1 MARLTISL
9 LGTFQVLIHG
19 TEITGFDSD
28 KVRALL
34 AYLAVE
40 SNRPHRRA
48 VLANLLWP
56 DRPEHT
62 ARHNLSQALY
72 NLRTLLG
79 DAAAVDDRLS
89 VLAVDRQAI
98 QFEAASDCRLDV
110 AAFTAAMDACA
121 GHPHRRLDL
130 CESCIERLHQAL
142 DLYRG
147 SFLEGL
153 SVDDSAPFEEWMRLQ
168 QERFHR
174 LAVDALCRL
183 ARCHELRGD
192 NERALRCLRRC
203 VQLEP
208 WSEDAHWQAMRLL
221 AATGRRDAALAQ
233 YEACRQAL
241 AAELGIEP
249 GAGTAALCRTI
260 RDGGELPADRSLPP
274 HNLPAPATSFVG
286 RETKLAQIDARLR
299 ERDCRLV
306 TLVGPGGS
314 GKTRLALEAARD
326 VLYAGDGDRF
336 MHGIYFVSLAPLQS
350 AEAIVPAV
358 AQAIGFSFRAGS
370 EPRQQL
376 LDYLQNKRMLLV
388 LDNAEHLLEGRTHGD
403 SAVDS
408 TPTGQR
414 DCAGVVANVLQA
426 AANVKLLVTSRT
438 SLNLHGEH
446 LVPVPGMEAPPPTP
460 SSDMEDVGRYSAV
473 RLFLE
478 AAGRVRPSY
487 EPAHGDLAQVGRI
500 CRLVAGMPLG
510 ILLAAGWMRTLPPA
524 DIAAQIGQ
532 SLDFLQDAASDVPF
546 RQRSMRATFDHSW
559 RLLAERERELFP
571 GVSVFAGGFT
581 HAAAQQVVGAT
592 LAELRGLVVKSMLAC
607 GPTGRYEVHE
617 LLRQYGRERLA
628 QIPAEEEAV
637 RSRHCATYATY
648 LRSREA
654 ALIGREQKKALAAI
668 EAEIDNV
675 RAAWDWAVSQIKIEE
690 IENSLGSLAEF
701 YYLRAWYQEGEAV
714 FAHAAQRLTEGPT
727 GAGRSQETWR
737 RSALVLARILA
748 QQGRFCN
755 RLGLP
760 GKAGDLLRASLST
773 LRELG
778 ARRETAYAL
787 SYLGDVLVERGIP
800 PYREALGIFREIGD
814 QRGVA
819 IALHALG
826 SKLVPQGEYSEARR
840 LTQESLTRFRALGD
854 AKGIRDCLA
863 SLGYI
868 AWILGEYKVAQGLH
882 QEAYALS
889 TGVADR
895 YGMAHALMALGR
907 DAAGL
912 GDYERCKQLY
922 HEGVAIL
929 QDIGNLQGV
938 AGGLGDLSEL
948 ATVLGEYAEAAQLAQ
963 ESLTMDQ
970 RLSYPIEIAWAS
982 RVLGNVAREQNDL
995 QGARRYLRRAL
1006 EMGVSARATAPA
1018 LLTVT
1023 GIAALL
1029 IREGEL
1035 ERPAELLALVLHHPW
1050 TWQWTKERAAPLVAR
1065 LEAALSPERFAA
1077 AQERGRARDL
1087 ETTVQE
1093 LLAELEG

>member
-9 LGTFQVLIHG
+9 LGTFQVRIHG

-40 SNRPHRRA
+40 SDRPHRRA
-48 VLANLLWP
+48 ALANLLWP

-62 ARHNLSQALY
+62 ARHNLSQALF

-79 DAAAVDDRLS
+79 DAAAGYDLGTTLV
-89 VLAVDRQAI
+89 ADRQAI
-98 QFEAASDCRLDV
+98 QFGAAGDCRLDV

-130 CESCIERLHQAL
+130 CDPCIERLHEAL

-153 SVDDSAPFEEWMRLQ
+153 SAGDSAPFEEWMRLQ
-168 QERFHR
+168 QERYHR
-174 LAVDALCRL
+174 RVVDAAHRL

-192 NERALRCLRRC
+192 NERALHCLRRC
-203 VQLEP
+203 VQFEP

-233 YEACRQAL
+233 YESCRHIL
-241 AAELGIEP
+241 AAELGAEP
-249 GAGTAALCRTI
+249 RDETTALYRAI
-260 RDGGELPADRSLPP
+260 RDGGELPVDRALPP
-274 HNLPAPATSFVG
+274 HNLPAPATPFVG
-286 RETKLAQIDARLR
+286 RESKLAQIEARLR

-326 VLYAGDGDRF
+326 LLYADDGHRF
-336 MHGIYFVSLAPLQS
+336 THGIYFVSLAPLQS
-350 AEAIVPAV
+350 PEAIVPAV
-358 AQAIGFSFRAGS
+358 AQAIGFGFRAGS

-388 LDNAEHLLEGRTHGD
+388 LDNAEHLLGPHAHGD
-403 SAVDS
+403 GAPDPAPSL
-408 TPTGQR
+408 QQ
-414 DCAGVVANVLQA
+414 DCAGLVADVLQA
-426 AANVKLLVTSRT
+426 AANVKLLVTSRS
-438 SLNLHGEH
+438 SLNVRGEH
-446 LVPVPGMEAPPPTP
+446 LVPVPGMDAPPPTL
-460 SSDMEDVGRYSAV
+460 STDVEDIGRYSAV

-478 AAGRVRPSY
+478 AAGRVRPGY
-487 EPAHGDLAQVGRI
+487 EPTHDDLAQVGRI
-500 CRLVAGMPLG
+500 CHLVAGMPLG
-510 ILLAAGWMRTLPPA
+510 ILLASGWIRTLSPS

-532 SLDFLQDAASDVPF
+532 SLDFLQDGARDAPF
-546 RQRSMRATFDHSW
+546 RQRSMRSTFDHSW
-559 RLLAERERELFP
+559 RLLTERERELFR
-571 GVSVFAGGFT
+571 GLSVFAGGLT
-581 HAAAQQVVGAT
+581 HTAARQVVGAT
-592 LAELRGLVVKSMLAC
+592 LYELRGLVVKSMLAC

-617 LLRQYGRERLA
+617 LLRQYGRECLSLL
-628 QIPAEEEAV
+628 PAEEEAV

-648 LRSREA
+648 LQSREA
-654 ALIGREQKKALAAI
+654 ALIGQEQKKALAEI

-675 RAAWDWAVSQIKIEE
+675 RAAWDWAVSQTKIEE
-690 IENSLGSLAEF
+690 IDHALGSLAEF
-701 YYLRAWYQEGEAV
+701 YYLRAWYQEGEAA
-714 FAHAAQRLTEGPT
+714 FARAAQRLAEGPR
-727 GAGRSQETWR
+727 GADSSPETSR
-737 RSALVLARILA
+737 RSKLVLGRILA
-748 QQGRFCN
+748 EQGRFCN

-760 GKAGDLLRASLST
+760 GEAGDLLRASLSI

-787 SYLGDVLVERGIP
+787 SYLGDVLVEQGSP
-800 PYREALGIFREIGD
+800 QYQEALDLFREIGD

-819 IALHALG
+819 IALRALG
-826 SKLVPQGEYSEARR
+826 SKLVPQGAYSEARR
-840 LTQESLTRFRALGD
+840 LIHGGLTLFRALGN
-854 AKGIRDCLA
+854 AKGIRDALSA
-863 SLGYI
+863 LGYI
-868 AWILGEYKVAQGLH
+868 AWVLGEYEVAQRLH

-889 TGVADR
+889 QEIGDR
-895 YGMAHALMALGR
+895 NGIAESLMSLGR

-912 GDYERCKQLY
+912 GAYERSRQLY
-922 HEGVAIL
+922 HEGLAIKR
-929 QDIGNLQGV
+929 DIGDLSGV
-938 AGGLGDLSEL
+938 AGALGDLSEL
-948 ATVLGEYAEAAQLAQ
+948 ATVLEEYDEAAELAQ
-963 ESLTMDQ
+963 ESLDMDR
-970 RLSYPIEIAWAS
+970 RLSRPIEIAWAS
-982 RVLGNVAREQNDL
+982 RVLGNVACAGNDL

-1006 EMGVSARATAPA
+1006 ETGMSAGATAPA
-1018 LLTVT
+1018 LLTMT

-1029 IREGEL
+1029 MREGEL

-1050 TWQWTKERAAPLVAR
+1050 TWRWTKDRAAPLIAE

-1087 ETTVQE
+1087 ETTAEE
-1093 LLAELEG
+1093 LLVELEG